1 MKRLIIILTALL
13 LAAAANALAAPE
25 AGNVVRVRGEVEV
38 KSPARSLKA
47 TVGLVL
53 NEADRVLTHARSR
66 AKMLFRDD
74 SILTLGE
81 NSVLSVKQYLYSP
94 ENKRA
99 DSIYELLDGRL
110 RAVVGRGSFRVET
123 PTAYAA
129 ARGTIFI
136 VWYDPE
142 ARVTGVAVVEG
153 EVEVGSTTAETDNLL
168 TLTEGQMTMVP
179 AGSPPQPAEG
189 FYPNKILK
197 MTGLGDW
204 IREYRPMRRPAP
216 VVAREQPLARLDL
229 VRTTMLPPFSQPPAA
244 ADQATAV
251 GMTLNFP

>member
-1 MKRLIIILTALL
+1 MMKRLFILMTL
-13 LAAAANALAAPE
+13 LAAAANALAATG
-25 AGNVVRVRGEVEV
+25 AGNVVRVRGDVEV
-38 KSPARSLKA
+38 TGPNRSLEA
-47 TVGLVL
+47 RVGLVL
-53 NEADRVLTHARSR
+53 NEADRVLTRERSR

-81 NSVLSVKQYLYSP
+81 NSVLSVRQYLYSP

-136 VWYDPE
+136 IWYDPE
-142 ARVTGVAVVEG
+142 TRVTGVAVVEG
-153 EVEVGSTTAETDNLL
+153 EVEVGGITADTDNLL
-168 TLTEGQMTMVP
+168 TLTEGQMTLVP

-189 FYPNKILK
+189 FNPNKIMK

-204 IREYRPMRRPAP
+204 SREYRPMRQPGPAA
-216 VVAREQPLARLDL
+216 AREQPLASLDL
-229 VRTTMLPPFSQPPAA
+229 VRLTLLPPFIQPPAA